1 MAVIEMDS
9 TNGFS
14 RRAGC
19 RLSARLRLRQ
29 LQRRRRLRLPLPSVL
44 CRDPVDSP
52 LHDEGPNSQADR
64 QVGSVPAARLLSLG
78 LPNYGRLA
86 DFFRDAGK
94 AVIDEGERLGIA
106 REEAVHNILF
116 AMCFNSFGG
125 MRILFLSLVKW
136 PGRAHPAASR
146 WRCAPP

>member
-1 MAVIEMDS
+1 MTPS
-9 TNGFS
+9 T
-14 RRAGC
+14 RR
-19 RLSARLRLRQ
+19 SATKGPTPKLIAKWLLFQ
-29 LQRRRRLRLPLPSVL
+29 I
-44 CRDPVDSP
+44 SP
-52 LHDEGPNSQADR
+52 
-64 QVGSVPAARLLSLG
+64 LLSLG
-78 LPNYGRLA
+78 LPTLVEDGLLHSFRLPPALIKKDYGRLA

-94 AVIDEGERLGIA
+94 AVIDEGERIGIA

-125 MRILFLSLVKW
+125 MRILFPSLVKW